1 MKQSARFT
9 MGLLVAAF
17 MLAGVIANPAMAQDK
32 AKAKSSDLP
41 PITKVLLENDKVRVL
56 ESTFK
61 PGDVSPSRVRNP
73 RVSYVAKGGTLE
85 RTYPDGRKTK
95 LERKAGTAEWLGH
108 DTYSVKNIGKTT
120 VVLIGTEVK

>member
-1 MKQSARFT
+1 MKQFARSI
-9 MGLLVAAF
+9 MGLLVAIF

-41 PITKVLLENDKVRVL
+41 SLSKVILENDKVRVI

-73 RVSYVAKGGTLE
+73 RVSYVVKGGTLE
-85 RTYPDGRKTK
+85 RTYPDGKKTKVERKT
-95 LERKAGTAEWLGH
+95 GTAEWNER

>member
-1 MKQSARFT
+1 MKPVARLFK
-9 MGLLVAAF
+9 GLLIATFILTGA
-17 MLAGVIANPAMAQDK
+17 IANFAMAQDK
-32 AKAKSSDLP
+32 AKAKSSELP
-41 PITKVLLENDKVRVL
+41 PITKVVLENDKVRVL

-61 PGDVSPSRVRNP
+61 PGDVSPNRVRNP

-85 RTYPDGRKTK
+85 RTYPDGRKTIVD
-95 LERKAGTAEWLGH
+95 RKTGSAEWNER

>member
-1 MKQSARFT
+1 MKQSARLF
-9 MGLLVAAF
+9 MGLLVATF
-17 MLAGVIANPAMAQDK
+17 ILAGVIVRPALAQDK
-32 AKAKSSDLP
+32 ATAKASDLP

-61 PGDVSPSRVRNP
+61 PGDVSPNRVRNP
-73 RVSYVAKGGTLE
+73 RASYTVKGGTLE

-95 LERKAGTAEWLGH
+95 VERKAGTAEWLDR
-108 DTYSVKNIGKTT
+108 DTYAVKNIGKTT

>member
-1 MKQSARFT
+1 MQVSRFAVSAVLAIAALGIT
-9 MGLLVAAF
+9 SAGLVH
-17 MLAGVIANPAMAQDK
+17 AQDK
-32 AKAKSSDLP
+32 AKAKSSELP
-41 PITKVLLENDKVRVL
+41 PITKVILENDKVRVL

-61 PGDVSPSRVRNP
+61 PGDVSPNRVRNP

-85 RTYPDGRKTK
+85 RTYPDGRKTTID
-95 LERKAGTAEWLGH
+95 RKTGTAEWNER